1 MPAGLD
7 RENGRSS
14 AVPWCSFNDEF
25 DKLYYVQKELVIV
38 NEDVRDEVRRE
49 LIKNLL
55 PPYTDFWNRHVS
67 RTEQIRE
74 RYGDSTDRPKLSLWF
89 AELSC

>member
-74 RYGDSTDRPKLSLWF
+74 RYHR
-89 AELSC
+89 